1 MPAPLSTGP
10 VIDRAMIS
18 EDPAP
23 AELVAGKYQLQRLLG
38 RGGMGSVWEGVH
50 VSLGTRVAVKFIEAE
65 YADSPE
71 ARARFV
77 NEARAAATLQSKHV
91 VQVYDH
97 GLMPDGRPYIVMEF
111 LAGEPLDARL
121 DRQGRLKPAETVRI
135 VQQIARALGKAH
147 RAGIV
152 HRDLKPENVF
162 LVWDDDEQTD
172 VAKVVDFGIAKFT
185 SPSMGVSSSTRTG
198 SVLGTPYFMSP
209 EQARGLRSVDYR
221 TDLWALGVITY
232 RCLVGALPFTGEAVG
247 DLLVKICTAPLPV
260 PSQLVPELP
269 AAFDAWF
276 ARALAREPEGRFQSA
291 QELAE
296 ALVVAL
302 GAPRGE
308 QISALDLIAVGG
320 AAPPGAGGLAP
331 GALLTPGGGVGFA
344 TPPGQQYGGNPA
356 AGAGAVPTPGHPLQL
371 EPSGT
376 HPRFVADV
384 QTAAPFMQTP
394 PAGVPR
400 QGRAGLIALFA
411 LLGVL
416 LLGGALSVGL
426 FLFRG
431 APGVVADETA
441 VESALAASADPAAGP
456 SVLPAVAVAP
466 APPAAPS
473 AEPIASAAPPA
484 SASAG
489 SPAGPVA
496 ITRVSPR
503 QPIAVRPSAS
513 PATAGGAAPPVRPR
527 PRPVTDVG
535 Y

>member
-1 MPAPLSTGP
+1 MDL
-10 VIDRAMIS
+10 
-18 EDPAP
+18 EDPASS
-23 AELVAGKYQLQRLLG
+23 ELVAGKYRLQRLLG

-111 LAGEPLDARL
+111 LAGEPLDVRL
-121 DRQGRLKPAETVRI
+121 DRLGRLAAAETVRI
-135 VQQIARALGKAH
+135 VQQVARALGKAH

-162 LVWDDDEQTD
+162 LVWDDEEQTD

-198 SVLGTPYFMSP
+198 SVLGTPYYMSP
-209 EQARGLRSVDYR
+209 EQARGLRTVDHR
-221 TDLWALGVITY
+221 TDLWALGVIAY

-247 DLLVKICTAPLPV
+247 DLLVKICTGPLPV
-260 PSQLVPELP
+260 PTQLVPELP

-276 ARALAREPEGRFQSA
+276 YRALAREPEARFQSA
-291 QELAE
+291 QELTE

-302 GAPRGE
+302 GAPRQE
-308 QISALDLIAVGG
+308 QISALDLGVVGG
-320 AAPPGAGGLAP
+320 ALPPGAGGNTP
-331 GALLTPGGGVGFA
+331 GPLLTPAGGLGLP
-344 TPPGQQYGGNPA
+344 TPSGQQFGGHAPVPV
-356 AGAGAVPTPGHPLQL
+356 GAGPVPTPGLPLQ
-371 EPSGT
+371 PGQAGA
-376 HPRFVADV
+376 PQRFVADV

-400 QGRAGLIALFA
+400 PARKGALA
-411 LLGVL
+411 LVAMLGVL
-416 LLGGALSVGL
+416 LVGGAVSVGV
-426 FLFRG
+426 FLVRG
-431 APGVVADETA
+431 TLGAASSAAA
-441 VESALAASADPAAGP
+441 VESALAASADPGGLP
-456 SVLPAVAVAP
+456 SDVPAVTVAP
-466 APPAAPS
+466 SPPGAGS
-473 AEPIASAAPPA
+473 AEVVASAAPPA

-489 SPAGPVA
+489 TPAGPVTLA
-496 ITRVSPR
+496 RVPPR
-503 QPIAVRPSAS
+503 QPLVARPVPSAS
-513 PATAGGAAPPVRPR
+513 AASPAGGSPSARPR

>member
-1 MPAPLSTGP
+1 MNSDEP
-10 VIDRAMIS
+10 VA
-18 EDPAP
+18 

-71 ARARFV
+71 ARSRFQ

-121 DRQGRLKPAETVRI
+121 ERQGRLKPAETVRI

-162 LVWDDDEQTD
+162 LVWDDEEQTD

-185 SPSMGVSSSTRTG
+185 SPNMGVSSSTRTG

-209 EQARGLRSVDYR
+209 EQARGLRTVDFR

-260 PSQLVPELP
+260 PSHFVPELP
-269 AAFDAWF
+269 PAFDAWF

-291 QELAE
+291 QELTD
-296 ALVVAL
+296 ALVAAL
-302 GAPRGE
+302 GAPRAE
-308 QISALDLIAVGG
+308 QISSLEL
-320 AAPPGAGGLAP
+320 GAGGNAVLA
-331 GALLTPGGGVGFA
+331 GAGAPAPAGLPTPAGGIGYL
-344 TPPGQQYGGNPA
+344 TPPGQQSGGYA
-356 AGAGAVPTPGHPLQL
+356 AVSGGVDAGPTSPVPFQ
-371 EPSGT
+371 SGLAGT
-376 HPRFVADV
+376 QPRFVADV

-400 QGRAGLIALFA
+400 QGRAGMIALIGA
-411 LLGVL
+411 LGVL
-416 LLGGALSVGL
+416 VLGVGVTALFFLLRGTPGL
-426 FLFRG
+426 AERE
-431 APGVVADETA
+431 PTI
-441 VESALAASADPAAGP
+441 ESALAASTEP
-456 SVLPAVAVAP
+456 P
-466 APPAAPS
+466 APPSVVPASPSSPAPEPAAS
-473 AEPIASAAPPA
+473 ALASAAPPA
-484 SASAG
+484 SASAEQPRAVTAG
-489 SPAGPVA
+489 SQPVRPSVRPPTGA
-496 ITRVSPR
+496 
-503 QPIAVRPSAS
+503 RPSAS
-513 PATAGGAAPPVRPR
+513 PAAPVAAPPVRPR

>member
-1 MPAPLSTGP
+1 MDL
-10 VIDRAMIS
+10 
-18 EDPAP
+18 EDPAST
-23 AELVAGKYQLQRLLG
+23 ELVAGKYRLQRLLG

-111 LAGEPLDARL
+111 LAGEPLDVRL
-121 DRQGRLKPAETVRI
+121 DRLGRLAAADTVRI
-135 VQQIARALGKAH
+135 VQQVARALGKAH

-162 LVWDDDEQTD
+162 LVWDDEEQTD

-198 SVLGTPYFMSP
+198 SVLGTPYYMSP
-209 EQARGLRSVDYR
+209 EQARGLRTVDYR
-221 TDLWALGVITY
+221 TDLWALGVIAY

-247 DLLVKICTAPLPV
+247 DLLVKICTGPLPV
-260 PSQLVPELP
+260 PTQLVPELP
-269 AAFDAWF
+269 ATFDAWF
-276 ARALAREPEGRFQSA
+276 HRALAREPEGRFQSA
-291 QELAE
+291 QELTE

-302 GAPRGE
+302 GAPRQE
-308 QISALDLIAVGG
+308 QISALDLGAVGG
-320 AAPPGAGGLAP
+320 ALPLGAGGNTP
-331 GALLTPGGGVGFA
+331 GPLLTPAGGLGLP
-344 TPPGQQYGGNPA
+344 TPSGQHFGGQAPVPV
-356 AGAGAVPTPGHPLQL
+356 GAGPVPVPGFSLQL
-371 EPSGT
+371 GGPQ
-376 HPRFVADV
+376 HFVADV

-394 PAGVPR
+394 PVGVPR
-400 QGRAGLIALFA
+400 PARKGALALVA

-416 LLGGALSVGL
+416 LVGGAVSVGV
-426 FLFRG
+426 FLVRG
-431 APGVVADETA
+431 ALGAASPAAA
-441 VESALAASADPAAGP
+441 VESALAASVDPGAP
-456 SVLPAVAVAP
+456 SSDVPAVTVAP
-466 APPAAPS
+466 SPPGAGS
-473 AEPIASAAPPA
+473 AEAVASAAPSA

-489 SPAGPVA
+489 TPAGPVTLA
-496 ITRVSPR
+496 RVPPR
-503 QPIAVRPSAS
+503 QPLVARPGPSAGTASAAAGS
-513 PATAGGAAPPVRPR
+513 PSARPR

>member
-1 MPAPLSTGP
+1 MTGSLNDCAMTSEEP
-10 VIDRAMIS
+10 VA
-18 EDPAP
+18 

-71 ARARFV
+71 ARSRFQ

-162 LVWDDDEQTD
+162 LVWDDEEQTD

-185 SPSMGVSSSTRTG
+185 SPNMGVSSSTRTG

-209 EQARGLRSVDYR
+209 EQARGLRTVDFR

-247 DLLVKICTAPLPV
+247 DLLVKICTAPLPI
-260 PSQLVPELP
+260 PTQLVPELP
-269 AAFDAWF
+269 PAFDAWF
-276 ARALAREPEGRFQSA
+276 TRALAREPEGRFQSA
-291 QELAE
+291 QELAD

-302 GAPRGE
+302 GAPRAE
-308 QISALDLIAVGG
+308 QISSLELLAGGTAVL
-320 AAPPGAGGLAP
+320 AGAGVPAPAGLP
-331 GALLTPGGGVGFA
+331 TPAGGIGYF
-344 TPPGQQYGGNPA
+344 TPPGQQSGGYA
-356 AGAGAVPTPGHPLQL
+356 AVPGGAGPSPTPPGPFQS
-371 EPSGT
+371 EQAGT
-376 HPRFVADV
+376 QPRFIADV

-400 QGRAGLIALFA
+400 QGKAGMIALFGV
-411 LLGVL
+411 LGVL
-416 LLGGALSVGL
+416 VLGVGVTGL
-426 FLFRG
+426 VFLRG
-431 APGVVADETA
+431 GVPGLAGREPTL
-441 VESALAASADPAAGP
+441 ESALAASAVP
-456 SVLPAVAVAP
+456 P
-466 APPAAPS
+466 APPSVVPVSPATSAPPLPAS
-473 AEPIASAAPPA
+473 ALASAAPPP
-484 SASAG
+484 SASAERPGPVTAGLPPTRPPTRPPTGARPSG
-489 SPAGPVA
+489 SPAAAGA
-496 ITRVSPR
+496 T
-503 QPIAVRPSAS
+503 PSA
-513 PATAGGAAPPVRPR
+513 RPR